1 MRTTRRQ
8 VLRFALGSTL
18 ALGCTA
24 LTRAQS
30 PAFAP
35 STEVFVPLAIVPVEP
50 TTGSAAGNEPL
61 PTVTATAAPAPTPIA
76 EPSPTATPAPADMPI
91 LGLASGS
98 VEQAIAW
105 IEPRTAFYVPYDVAV
120 IVYAYRTVGEAVGI
134 DWFLALAQ
142 MCHETGSLTSFWSSR
157 PQRNPA
163 GIGVTGKFSETPP
176 DDPTGWAFNTQRMR
190 WEEGVSFPT
199 WAEYSV
205 PAHLGRLLAY
215 ALTDAE
221 ASSAQLDLINFALQ
235 YRPLGA
241 SRRGSA
247 RSWYGLDGRW
257 AVPGVGYG
265 ARIIEL
271 AGKMRGE

>member
-8 VLRFALGSTL
+8 VLRFALGSAL
-18 ALGCTA
+18 ALGSAT

-30 PAFAP
+30 SAFAP
-35 STEVFVPLAIVPVEP
+35 SSRVFVPLAIVPPEP
-50 TTGSAAGNEPL
+50 TAGPATGAEPL
-61 PTVTATAAPAPTPIA
+61 PPATATAVPA
-76 EPSPTATPAPADMPI
+76 PSPTAIPAPSDLPI
-91 LGLASGS
+91 LGPASGS

-120 IVYAYRTVGEAVGI
+120 IVQAYRTVGEQAGI

-163 GIGVTGKFSETPP
+163 GIGVTGQFSETPP
-176 DDPTGWAFNTQRMR
+176 DDPAGWAFNTQRMR
-190 WEEGVSFPT
+190 WETGVSFPT
-199 WAEYSV
+199 WANHGV
-205 PAHLGRLLAY
+205 PAQLGRLLAY

-221 ASSAQLDLINFALQ
+221 ANPTQRELITLALQ
-235 YRPLGA
+235 YRPLSA
-241 SRRGSA
+241 DRRGSA

-257 AVPGVGYG
+257 AVPGNGYG

-271 AGKMRGE
+271 AGKIRGE